1 MQKTFLAHG
10 FSIKFSDIKILFSY
24 PTHKYISRMVLNTF
38 VGKLFEKKKIFV
50 FDFDFSQKMTKNT
63 QFSSL

>member
-24 PTHKYISRMVLNTF
+24 PTHKYLSKMVLYTF
-38 VGKLFEKKKIFV
+38 VGKLFETNIFV

>member
-24 PTHKYISRMVLNTF
+24 PTHKYLSKMLLYTF
-38 VGKLFEKKKIFV
+38 VGKLFETNIFV
-50 FDFDFSQKMTKNT
+50 FDFDFSQKITRNT
-63 QFSSL
+63 EFSSL